1 MKEYYSDIS
10 YDVID
15 SMIVLSGTAIGSE
28 PETKIITIMND
39 LAEAYQLRVP
49 RTFGFDIPID
59 RNDNV
64 TNHRGYEYWLAVDE
78 AELVK
83 LPSAYSFEFEGVN
96 IYIKQIPSC
105 RYAKLRI
112 EDPFI
117 DPIERIGGGWRR
129 LVGWLEKHDFKDAGI
144 VRCDNAYCLEE
155 VKAING
161 TIVIDIYVPVAKA
174 NEQ

>member
-10 YDVID
+10 YEIID

-28 PETKIITIMND
+28 PETKIMTIMNN
-39 LAEAYQLRVP
+39 LADAYQLSVL

-64 TNHRGYEYWLAVDE
+64 ANHRGYEYWLAVDE

-96 IYIKQIPSC
+96 IFIKQIPSC

-112 EDPFI
+112 EDPFL
-117 DPIERIGGGWRR
+117 DPFERIGGGWRR
-129 LVGWLEKHDFKDAGI
+129 
-144 VRCDNAYCLEE
+144 
-155 VKAING
+155 
-161 TIVIDIYVPVAKA
+161 
-174 NEQ
+174 